1 MTIPTSMKAAVSR
14 RYGPPEIVRIEQIPV
29 PSPGPKQLL
38 VRVRATTVNRTDCG
52 YRGAKP
58 WIIRFFSGW
67 RRPKVDVWGTEFAG
81 DVVGVGGEVTA
92 FAVGDRVAGW
102 CEGTFGAHAEYMVV
116 DDHRLIVKIPEGRT
130 YEQAAPSTE
139 GSHYALSSY
148 RTVKAQPGWDVL
160 VHGATGAIGSAAVQ
174 IGRAMGMHVV
184 ATAPT
189 DHVDMVKGLGADRV
203 IDHQTTDFTRD
214 DAQYDLVIDAVGK
227 SSYRR
232 CRRLLKPQGIYSSS
246 DVGFLWHGV
255 IWGLIGRRLKGRRQ
269 VFYGPSRDPEGI
281 AWLKEQI
288 VSGGFTPVLDPRR
301 FTLEQIADAY
311 RLAESGTKI
320 GNLVV
325 TV

>member
-1 MTIPTSMKAAVSR
+1 MSIPVSMRAAVSR
-14 RYGPPEIVRIEQIPV
+14 RYGPPEVVAVEEIPV
-29 PSPGPKQLL
+29 PVPGPHQLL
-38 VRVRATTVNRTDCG
+38 LRVRATTVNRTDCG

-58 WIIRFFSGW
+58 WIIRFFSGL
-67 RRPKVDVWGTEFAG
+67 RRPRVPVWGTEFAG
-81 DVVGVGGEVTA
+81 DVAAVGAEVTA
-92 FAVGDRVAGW
+92 FAPGERVAGW
-102 CEGTFGAHAEYMVV
+102 CEGTFGAHAEYLVV
-116 DDHRLIVKIPEGRT
+116 DDHRLIVPIPEGRG

-148 RTVKAQPGWDVL
+148 RVTKAPPGWEVL

-174 IGRAMGMHVV
+174 IGKALGMHVV

-189 DHVDMVKGLGADRV
+189 EHLALVDGLGADRV
-203 IDHQTTDFTRD
+203 IDHETTDFTGD
-214 DAQYDLVIDAVGK
+214 DQRFDLIIDAVGK

-232 CRRLLKPQGIYSSS
+232 CRRLLKPQGIYVSS

-269 VFYGPSRDPEGI
+269 VFYGPGKDPEGI

-288 VSGGFTPVLDPRR
+288 LSGAFTPVLDPHR
-301 FTLEQIADAY
+301 FDLDEIVAAY
-311 RLAESGTKI
+311 RFVETGQKV
-320 GNLVV
+320 GNVVV